1 MPVKEASPMDISR
14 IERSTLPQAP
24 ASRREEKNEPLPSSQ
39 PDSVHISSPG
49 TPAQTPLPIT
59 IEGGGAKIQKKIKGT
74 VTEKELVLEI
84 KHTNDVHGN
93 MTSVATFIKSDDFW
107 VDAGDAW
114 QDYSFNSVLAG
125 GHREVEIM
133 NRRDCDLATT
143 GNHFYDDRGTEGS
156 AELMGSSNFP
166 YLSANTKGM
175 LPYMI
180 ADVEGTKIAFIG
192 VRTPQKKFLMVDPS
206 LVKDL
211 ELTDPIEAV
220 RRSVEEVKAQ
230 GVKNIVVL
238 SHLGLQQS
246 PEFHDNTPTDRDL
259 AAQVPGI
266 DLIIGGHSHT
276 PTFEKVEVNGTR
288 IVQAGISA
296 HSDVKTDDLL
306 LGELKLTI
314 DRGSQRIISIG
325 HRLIPIDRNITPDE
339 DVRAIAEKYGQNEK
353 EVLARKLGTSAL
365 ELSHELKTTADSTL
379 GNLITD
385 AMRNATGA
393 DVALLDSNFFSNR
406 KNTDATLLPKGEI
419 SMKELVALSPWMG
432 TSLDTRLETWDMK
445 GEDIRKLLEDG
456 VNKLRG
462 PKKDQGLYQV
472 SGLEMTYDPNKAE
485 GKRVTDI
492 SIGGKPFE
500 PDKAYKL
507 TTTYTIGNWNP
518 ILSGR
523 DENTVRDGERL
534 RLVVADYLKQGGA
547 LTAATG
553 GRIRR
558 A

>member
-1 MPVKEASPMDISR
+1 MDIGR
-14 IERSTLPQAP
+14 IEHSTLPQAP
-24 ASRREEKNEPLPSSQ
+24 ASRREEKNETLPSSQ
-39 PDSVHISSPG
+39 PDSVHISSPH

-59 IEGGGAKIQKKIKGT
+59 LEGGGAKIEKTIKGT
-74 VTEKELVLEI
+74 VTKKEIVLEI

-93 MTSVATFIKSDDFW
+93 MASVATFIKPDDFW

-125 GHREVEIM
+125 GHREVDIM
-133 NRRDCDLATT
+133 NQRDCDIATT
-143 GNHFYDDRGTEGS
+143 GNHFYDDRGAEGA
-156 AELMGSSNFP
+156 AELIDSSNFP

-175 LPYMI
+175 LPSMI
-180 ADVEGTKIAFIG
+180 ADVEGTRIAFIG

-206 LVKDL
+206 LVRDL

-220 RRSVEEVKAQ
+220 RKSVDEARAQ
-230 GVKNIVVL
+230 GVKNIVIL

-288 IVQAGISA
+288 IVQAGIAA

-314 DRGSQRIISIG
+314 DRGSQKIVSIG
-325 HRLIPIDRNITPDE
+325 HRLIPIDRSITPDP
-339 DVRAIAEKYGQNEK
+339 DVKAIADTYSQNEK
-353 EVLARKLGTSAL
+353 EVLARKLGASAA
-365 ELSHELKTTADSTL
+365 ELSHDLKTPKDSTL

-406 KNTDATLLPKGEI
+406 KNTDATILPKGEL
-419 SMKELVALSPWMG
+419 SMKDLVALSPWMG
-432 TSLDTRLETWDMK
+432 KSLDTRLETWEVK
-445 GEDIRKLLEDG
+445 GEDIRRLLEEG
-456 VNKLRG
+456 ISKLKG
-462 PKKDQGLYQV
+462 SKKDQGLYQV

-485 GKRVTDI
+485 GNRVTEI
-492 SIGGKPFE
+492 SIGGQPLD
-500 PDKAYKL
+500 PGRAYRL
-507 TTTYTIGNWNP
+507 TTTYTVGNWNP
-518 ILSGR
+518 ILAGR
-523 DENTVRDGERL
+523 DENGVKDGERL

-547 LTAATG
+547 MSASSE
-553 GRIRR
+553 GRIRQ